1 MAGKADNTI
10 VIKPGRQY
18 SPRIIQNVLN
28 RINELKGLSQ
38 PQLARISRSEVRF
51 WGPNEFVISEG
62 TENLDQMVIIL
73 AGKVFIRKTVDRGG
87 QGGSEQMA
95 EIPGP
100 TIVGENS
107 FFTGLERS
115 AGVLAKDRI
124 PGIILGKD
132 DFMRLI
138 SLDKLSTM
146 NFLRNIATENLHRA
160 ERTAVLYLNT
170 LQLVLNQASIS
181 HYSNT
186 ETLNEFREALR
197 KKDIDIQQMRD
208 LVREI
213 LMFIRELNNSLENLY
228 TYAHLPAINAVAV
241 DFKTFNIDKDHIL
254 FETFKALT
262 EELYMTQQLVPIESI
277 NLKDSILNAVIS
289 TLDKDISEV
298 GYPTIIDRAS
308 KALNTF
314 IDMHEQMGFEIRM
327 TQPAQS
333 ELPLEEEKSTVD
345 LLWD

>member
-1 MAGKADNTI
+1 MAGKSDDAI

-18 SPRIIQNVLN
+18 SPKIIQNVLN

-38 PQLARISRSEVRF
+38 PQLARIARSEVRF

-62 TENLDQMVIIL
+62 GQDLDRMVIIL
-73 AGKVFIRKTVDRGG
+73 AGKVFIRKKVDRDG

-138 SLDKLSTM
+138 SLDKPSTM

-160 ERTAVLYLNT
+160 ERTAVLYLST
-170 LQLVLNQASIS
+170 LQLALNQASIS

-186 ETLNEFREALR
+186 EILNEFRGVLR

-213 LMFIRELNNSLENLY
+213 LMFIRELNTSLENLY
-228 TYAHLPAINAVAV
+228 AYANLPTINAVTV
-241 DFKTFNIDKDHIL
+241 DFKAFNLAKDHVL

-262 EELYMTQQLVPIESI
+262 EEFYMTRQLVPIESI

-289 TLDKDISEV
+289 TFGGDISEV
-298 GYPTIIDRAS
+298 GYPAIIDRAS
-308 KALNTF
+308 EVFNTF
-314 IDMHEQMGFEIRM
+314 TDMHEQIGFEIRM
-327 TQPAQS
+327 TQPAPS
-333 ELPLEEEKSTVD
+333 ELPTKEEKSTAD